1 MRLMK
6 ILIALAIALTLCAA
20 PALAERVP
28 PSLLSIIT
36 IAMNT

>member
-20 PALAERVP
+20 PALAEKSP
-28 PSLLSIIT
+28 AEL
-36 IAMNT
+36 AQY